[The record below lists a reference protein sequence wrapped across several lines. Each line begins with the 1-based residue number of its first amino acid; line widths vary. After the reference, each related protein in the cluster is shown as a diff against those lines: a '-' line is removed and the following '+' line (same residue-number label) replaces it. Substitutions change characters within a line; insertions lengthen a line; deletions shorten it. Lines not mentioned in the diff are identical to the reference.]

1 MYLPLSFLSHQ
12 YLNYFDDIYLLILLA
27 HPEQSF
33 DLFSIN
39 IFLGYHCLAFPFFSS
54 TIFSSKLFCVNPRTF
69 LGISILFFNPYFIYI
84 YIYIHYIYNYIHY
97 TYEYIYIYIHYIYNY
112 IHYTYVYIYI
122 YKTIVS
128 VIL

>member
-84 YIYIHYIYNYIHY
+84 YIYIFTTYITIFTIHMN
-97 TYEYIYIYIHYIYNY
+97 IYIYIHYIYNY
-112 IHYTYVYIYI
+112 IHYTYIYIYI
-122 YKTIVS
+122 YIY
-128 VIL
+128 I

>member
-112 IHYTYVYIYI
+112 IHYTYIYIYI
-122 YKTIVS
+122 YIYIKQSLV
-128 VIL
+128 